1 MTHTDNIQGII
12 KAMTAYGGDCED
24 YEHFW
29 NDDNIILFNEWMRQ
43 QPKVSGITL
52 YRGYTFDESYFNDT
66 GIEVGAVI
74 GEDALTQ
81 ESLPSFT
88 SDMLRAANYVNEF
101 GETELTCVV
110 KALFVIV
117 THGKAFVDISRL
129 SYYPEENEY
138 KCTDS
143 VKLKVV
149 AFERKAGL
157 WQITMEEI

>member
-1 MTHTDNIQGII
+1 MTHTDKIQGII

-52 YRGYTFDESYFNDT
+52 YRGYTFDEFYYNEANFRLCSV
-66 GIEVGAVI
+66 VGS
-74 GEDALTQ
+74 DALTQ
-81 ESLPSFT
+81 GVLPSFT
-88 SDMLRAANYVNEF
+88 TDMLRAVGYANEF
-101 GETELTCVV
+101 GEIGMDNSVKVLFSIKTC
-110 KALFVIV
+110 
-117 THGKAFVDISRL
+117 GKAFVDISNL
-129 SYYPEENEY
+129 SFYKSENEH

-157 WQITMEEI
+157 WQITMKEI